1 MPDVI
6 EDVTDVTYA
15 PEDEVTGEY
24 TDTTTTTTTT
34 TTKSTTT
41 VITTTSPP
49 TTQSVTTTKPATTT
63 TKPVTTTTKL
73 VTTTTKPVTTTT
85 QAPVT
90 TTSKLATTTSAA
102 PVTTSSAAPVTVPVT
117 TAVVTDP
124 TEPVTEPTVPALR
137 PVIIDGEFETAFD
150 WDEELA
156 DKESAAY
163 KEKRDTLE
171 TDLKTILGD
180 DEAIETVELTECT
193 FTEAGVEATAE
204 AETAAEP
211 VAPAVSDIVNEP
223 VAPAVSDIVNDPA
236 RRRRQIAEV
245 VNKAHADFKVKVTAK
260 STEVA
265 QAAATKT
272 ITEANPE
279 TFPSLSVNSAKTY
292 SQVVTYV
299 DPSVTLSPVTAASSQ
314 KLRIAISIMGVLAVL
329 IL

>member
-34 TTKSTTT
+34 TTKTTTT

-193 FTEAGVEATAE
+193 FTEAGVEVTAE
-204 AETAAEP
+204 TENAA
-211 VAPAVSDIVNEP
+211 EP